1 MTGQPPIVGVT
12 MGDPA
17 GVGPEIAAKAFAD
30 PRCRVACRPLLV
42 GDADVMAEAVALTR
56 AGLRV
61 RRIASVAEA
70 RFDPATI
77 DVLQVGAFDV
87 GGLARG
93 RVSPACGRASYDYV
107 VGAIDLAMS
116 GAIQATVTNPIN
128 KEAVAA
134 AGLPSTGHTEIYAR
148 RTGTKRYTMM
158 LVEGEFRVAHVS
170 THVSLREA
178 CDRVKKARVLEV
190 IVLADA
196 ACRALGIARPR
207 IAVAGLNPHAGEN
220 GLFGAEDRDEIQPAV
235 GEAVAA
241 GVAAEGPLPPDTVFS
256 KLRGGLYDLV
266 VAMYHDQGHIP
277 TKLLGFQYD
286 AKAGRW
292 TSVAGVNVTLG
303 LPIIR
308 TSVDHGTAFDLAGT
322 GQASC
327 DSLLSAVGYAAA
339 LANSRR
345 DSSPGEA
352 SG

>member
-1 MTGQPPIVGVT
+1 MTRPSPIVGVT

-30 PRCRVACRPLLV
+30 PLCRVACRPLLI
-42 GDADVMAEAVALTR
+42 GDVEVMAEAIALTR
-56 AGLRV
+56 AGLKV
-61 RRIASVAEA
+61 RRIASPAEA
-70 RFDPATI
+70 VFEPSTI
-77 DVLQVGAFDV
+77 DVLQVGDFDIAR
-87 GGLARG
+87 LARG
-93 RVSPACGRASYDYV
+93 RVDPACGRASYDYV
-107 VGAIDLAMS
+107 VRAIDLAMS

-134 AGLPSTGHTEIYAR
+134 AGLPSTGHTEIYAH
-148 RTGTKRYTMM
+148 RTATKRYTMM
-158 LVEGEFRVAHVS
+158 LVEGDFRVAHVS

-190 IVLADA
+190 ILLADE
-196 ACRALGIARPR
+196 ACRSLGIARPR

-220 GLFGAEDRDEIQPAV
+220 GLFGAEDRDEILPAV
-235 GEAVAA
+235 AEASAA
-241 GVAAEGPLPPDTVFS
+241 GIAAEGPLPPDTVFS

-286 AKAGRW
+286 AKADRW

-322 GQASC
+322 GRATC
-327 DSLLSAVGYAAA
+327 ESLLNAVAYAAA
-339 LANSRR
+339 LANSHGGPSAGQAAR
-345 DSSPGEA
+345 
-352 SG
+352 